1 MSLKKIKKIV
11 LVAHDNEGSAKL
23 FEKIVGSFKDV
34 EFLLVIGESLY
45 YKKSFF
51 YSVTKLLREAS
62 WIFVFFRFLDLV
74 KFKILG
80 ETLKKKCEKR
90 GIPCIYTKD
99 INSPE
104 MLDRIRAFSPDL
116 LVSLFTM
123 QIYKAPVIKIPR
135 YGAIT
140 SHPSILPKYRGL
152 EVFFWVLAN
161 NEKET
166 GVSVFFLNEK
176 IDAGKVFEQQSILI
190 TEEMTVASLYNTI
203 TDVGGELLVKGV
215 KDIDSD
221 NIVYISSEG
230 EGSYYRMPDRSS
242 VWRFFKLG
250 RKFF

>member
-1 MSLKKIKKIV
+1 M
-11 LVAHDNEGSAKL
+11 
-23 FEKIVGSFKDV
+23 
-34 EFLLVIGESLY
+34 
-45 YKKSFF
+45 
-51 YSVTKLLREAS
+51 
-62 WIFVFFRFLDLV
+62 
-74 KFKILG
+74 
-80 ETLKKKCEKR
+80 
-90 GIPCIYTKD
+90 
-99 INSPE
+99 
-104 MLDRIRAFSPDL
+104 
-116 LVSLFTM
+116 
-123 QIYKAPVIKIPR
+123 
-135 YGAIT
+135 
-140 SHPSILPKYRGL
+140 
-152 EVFFWVLAN
+152 FFWVLAN